1 MTTETKPRPL
11 EVGPPEVSYPADGSV
26 LPVFRFQWTPV
37 ALPPVQPRPDRLAGR
52 RVLIIGSALASAQA
66 VAAVLS
72 RFGVDS
78 FCFTLDQDHSDEAL
92 SALKARVGRLDGIID
107 LNLEGAYS
115 LEQAAAWE
123 EPFRLTIRV
132 IQAFYEE
139 WAEETDSTRLFYL
152 PVTSLG
158 GQMGY
163 DGQNIEQPLGG
174 IWAGLAK
181 SLPRE
186 IPNCH
191 VRVLDLSPADRQE
204 MGERIAA
211 ELYNWGVFEVGY
223 RDGVRYGLYAKHAPL
238 GQPVR
243 TLDETDTIL
252 ISGGARGIGFALAKA
267 LAGNFGARV
276 IVTGRSKLPES
287 TEPWLAMDEAAFKA
301 YQFDRLKEAGES
313 VGRVRR
319 QMESIKAQ
327 RELYAH
333 ITSAQAAGLRIDYEA
348 CDFNDAASVAALV
361 DRLGPTLTG
370 VIHNAGIEETV
381 RLNKKAVEACLATVR
396 IKVGGFANLAQA
408 LAGRP
413 LKLFCSVGSLSGRWG
428 GMVGQLDY
436 AAGNEGLARLGFWAN
451 AQGLLPVQT
460 ICWPT
465 WENLGLI
472 TNFKAALKYASAVN
486 VAEGIYNW
494 QRDLLAGAPGESM
507 YMGKVGKAL
516 VPMQIDGFLA
526 SSIAKAPDIQRIYSQ
541 VFYKGEVTRFQLFRS
556 VEATCRVE
564 RRSTGAID
572 DVVLD
577 GCPILP
583 VSLLL
588 EYALSLGEWVVPE
601 GWQDLPLAAIT
612 DLEVDLGALAFPPDA
627 TALVLTKA
635 AEGRWENGDWV
646 VSVTLATERGVAA
659 RLNLVHGQRTSLS
672 EVLVADG
679 AEAGGAAE
687 PAGAGVE
694 MATTPEALRSGD
706 WQLRGQVFDVARWRQ
721 AAGGALIGQ
730 VRPCTEGDIW
740 LVPHLPAVQLPSA
753 HLENILRAA
762 WALCGRQGA
771 PESLRV
777 ERIDLTGLRAEV
789 SEIVRVG
796 GDWYVRDHGEQAL
809 LKLSGLSFKGGE

>member
-1 MTTETKPRPL
+1 MTIVDRPRPL
-11 EVGPPEVSYPADGSV
+11 EIGPPAVTYPADGSV

-52 RVLIIGSALASAQA
+52 RVLIIGSVAESAQA
-66 VAAVLS
+66 VAAVLG
-72 RFGVDS
+72 RYGVEP
-78 FCFTLDQDHSDEAL
+78 FCFTLDRDHSDEAL
-92 SALKARVGRLDGIID
+92 AALKAAVGRLDGIID

-115 LEQAAAWE
+115 LEQANAWE
-123 EPFRLTIRV
+123 APFRLTVRV
-132 IQAFYEE
+132 LQAFYEE

-152 PVTSLG
+152 PVTTMG
-158 GQMGY
+158 GKMGY
-163 DGQNIEQPLGG
+163 DGRNVEQPLGG

-191 VRVLDLSPADRQE
+191 VRVVDLSPADRPQ

-223 RDGVRYGLYAKHAPL
+223 QGGVRYGLYAKHAPL
-238 GQPVR
+238 AQPVR

-276 IVTGRSKLPES
+276 IVTGRSRLPEGS
-287 TEPWLAMDEAAFKA
+287 ESWLTLDEAAFKA
-301 YQFDRLKEAGES
+301 YQFERLREAGES

-319 QMESIKAQ
+319 ELESMKAQ

-333 ITSAQAAGLRIDYEA
+333 ISSAQAAGLCIEYEA
-348 CDFNDAASVAALV
+348 CDFNSAASVAELV
-361 DRLGPTLTG
+361 DRLGSSLTG

-381 RLNKKAVEACLATVR
+381 RLNKKAVDACLATVR

-428 GMVGQLDY
+428 GMIGQLDY

-451 AQGLLPVQT
+451 AAGILPVQT

-486 VAEGIYNW
+486 VEEGIYNW
-494 QRDLLAGAPGESM
+494 QRDLLAGTPGECM

-516 VPMQIDGFLA
+516 VPMQIDGFLP

-541 VFYKGEVTRFQLFRS
+541 VFYKGEVTQFQLFRS
-556 VEATCRVE
+556 VAATCRVE
-564 RRSTGAID
+564 RRSTSAID
-572 DVVLD
+572 DVLLA
-577 GCPILP
+577 GRPTLP

-588 EYALSLGEWVVPE
+588 EYALSLSEWVVPE

-612 DLEVDLGALAFPPDA
+612 DLEVNLGALHFPAGTDA
-627 TALVLTKA
+627 MVLTKA
-635 AEGRWENGDWV
+635 AEGRWENGNWV
-646 VSVTLATERGVAA
+646 VSVGLAVAGSMVA
-659 RLNLVHGQRTSLS
+659 RMQLVHGDRGLWTVPGVDRVEPVDLD
-672 EVLVADG
+672 LG
-679 AEAGGAAE
+679 A
-687 PAGAGVE
+687 
-694 MATTPEALRSGD
+694 
-706 WQLRGQVFDVARWRQ
+706 WQLRGQVFDVARWGR
-721 AAGGALIGQ
+721 AGSGALVGQ
-730 VRPCTEGDIW
+730 VRPCTESDIW

-762 WALCGRQGA
+762 WALGGRPGA
-771 PESLRV
+771 PESLRIG
-777 ERIDLTGLRAEV
+777 RIDLAALR
-789 SEIVRVG
+789 SEAADVVMDGR
-796 GDWYVRDHGEQAL
+796 DWYVRDSERQAF
-809 LKLSGLSFKGGE
+809 LKLSGLTFKGGE

>member
-11 EVGPPEVSYPADGSV
+11 EVGPPVVSYPADGSV

-52 RVLIIGSALASAQA
+52 RVLIIGSASETAQS
-66 VAAVLS
+66 VAAVL
-72 RFGVDS
+72 RRLGVEP
-78 FCFTLDQDHSDEAL
+78 FCFTLDQDHSDDAL
-92 SALKARVGRLDGIID
+92 ARLKAQIGRLDGIID
-107 LNLEGAYS
+107 LNLDSVYS

-132 IQAFYEE
+132 VQAFYTE
-139 WAEETDSTRLFYL
+139 WAEETDATRLFYL
-152 PVTSLG
+152 AVTAMG

-163 DGQNIEQPLGG
+163 DGRNVEQPLGG

-191 VRVLDLSPADRQE
+191 VRVLDLSPADRLAL
-204 MGERIAA
+204 GERIAT
-211 ELYNWGVFEVGY
+211 ELYNWGLFEVGY
-223 RDGVRYGLYAKHAPL
+223 QDGVRYGLYAKHAPL
-238 GQPVR
+238 AQPLR
-243 TLDETDTIL
+243 TLDESDTIL

-276 IVTGRSKLPES
+276 IVTGRSTLPAS
-287 TEPWLAMDEAAFKA
+287 TEPWLALDEAAFKA
-301 YQFDRLKEAGES
+301 YQFDRLREAGES
-313 VGRVRR
+313 VGKVRR
-319 QMESIKAQ
+319 ELESMKAQ

-333 ITSAQAAGLRIDYEA
+333 ITSAQAAGLRIEYEA

-361 DRLGPTLTG
+361 DRLGASLTG

-451 AQGLLPVQT
+451 AAGILPVQT

-486 VAEGIYNW
+486 VEEGIYNW
-494 QRDLLAGAPGESM
+494 QWDLLAGAPGECI

-516 VPMQIDGFLA
+516 VPMQIDGFLPT
-526 SSIAKAPDIQRIYSQ
+526 SIAKAPDIQRIYSQ

-564 RRSTGAID
+564 RRSTAAID
-572 DVVLD
+572 DVVV
-577 GCPILP
+577 GGRPTLP

-588 EYALSLGEWVVPE
+588 EYALSLSEWVVPE
-601 GWQDLPLAAIT
+601 GWQELDLVAIT
-612 DLEVDLGALAFPPDA
+612 DLAVDLGALSFPADA
-627 TALVLTKA
+627 AAMVLTKT
-635 AEGRWENGDWV
+635 AEGRWEDGNWI
-646 VSVTLATERGVAA
+646 VSVSLATERGLAA
-659 RLNLVHGQRTSLS
+659 RMDLVHGERTALS
-672 EVLVADG
+672 VVHV
-679 AEAGGAAE
+679 AEATATNPVILS
-687 PAGAGVE
+687 PAG
-694 MATTPEALRSGD
+694 
-706 WQLRGQVFDVARWRQ
+706 WQLRGQVFDLARWRQ
-721 AAGGALIGQ
+721 AEGGALIGTA
-730 VRPCTEGDIW
+730 RRCTESDLW

-762 WALCGRQGA
+762 WALQSRQGA
-771 PESLRV
+771 PQSLHAR
-777 ERIDLTGLRAEV
+777 RIDLTSLRAEAI
-789 SEIVRVG
+789 EIAMTD
-796 GDWYVRDHGEQAL
+796 GDWYVQDSGEQTV
-809 LKLSGLSFKGGE
+809 LKLSGLTFKGGE